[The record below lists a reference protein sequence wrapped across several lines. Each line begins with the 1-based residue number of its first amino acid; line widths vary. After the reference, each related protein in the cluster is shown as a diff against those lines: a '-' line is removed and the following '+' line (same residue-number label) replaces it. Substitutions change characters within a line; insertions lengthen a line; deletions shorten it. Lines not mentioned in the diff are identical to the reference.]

1 MRNDHSSDTGPAPPR
16 GFLRNGEDPARRIY
30 LRPLRTPGGSPTGAH
45 RYEVLVRLGVGVSA
59 FTAVTDRVLEWA
71 HAEGDHA
78 GAYVGGLVARLRTPP
93 PPFAGLDPARPLIMG
108 IINVTP
114 DSFSDGGET
123 PDAASAVAR
132 GRAMLESGADI
143 LDVGGESTRPGAR
156 PVPLAEELARVLP
169 VVRAL
174 AAAGAVVSIDSRRA
188 SVMRASR
195 EAGAAIIND
204 ITALAGDADALAA
217 AAASRAPVIL
227 MHMQGEPATMQDDP
241 SYACAPLDVYDFLA
255 GRVAACEAAGIPRS
269 RIAADPGIGFGKTVD
284 HNVQIMSRL
293 SLFHGLGCVVALGA
307 SRKSF
312 IARLGCGKPVKER
325 LGGSLAAAL
334 AAVAEGVH
342 VLRVHDV
349 AETRQALE
357 VWAAVSGR

>member
-1 MRNDHSSDTGPAPPR
+1 MWNDHSPEASPAPPR
-16 GFLRNGEDPARRIY
+16 GFLREGEDPSRRIY
-30 LRPLRTPGGSPTGAH
+30 LRPLRTPGGSPSGAPGC
-45 RYEVLVRLGVGVSA
+45 EVLVRLGGGVST
-59 FTAVTDRVLEWA
+59 FTAVTDRILEWA
-71 HAEGDHA
+71 RAEGDHA
-78 GAYVGGLVARLRTPP
+78 GAYVGGLVARLRTTP

-123 PDAASAVAR
+123 PDAASAIAR
-132 GRAMLESGADI
+132 GQAMLEAGADI
-143 LDVGGESTRPGAR
+143 LDVGGESARPGAR
-156 PVPLAEELARVLP
+156 PVPLSEELARVLP

-174 AAAGAVVSIDSRRA
+174 AAAGAVVSIDSRHA
-188 SVMRASR
+188 GVMRAAR

-204 ITALAGDADALAA
+204 ITALAGDAGAMVAA
-217 AAASRAPVIL
+217 AMCRAPVIL
-227 MHMQGEPATMQDDP
+227 MHMQGEPATMQGDP
-241 SYACAPLDVYDFLA
+241 RYAYAPLDVYDFLA
-255 GRVAACEAAGIPRS
+255 GRVAACEGAGIPRS
-269 RIAADPGIGFGKTVD
+269 RIAVDPGIGFGKTAD
-284 HNVQIMSRL
+284 HNVQILSRL
-293 SLFHGLGCVVALGA
+293 SLFHGLGCVVALGV

-312 IARLGCGKPVKER
+312 IARLGRGEPVKGR

-357 VWAAVSGR
+357 IWAAVTGR